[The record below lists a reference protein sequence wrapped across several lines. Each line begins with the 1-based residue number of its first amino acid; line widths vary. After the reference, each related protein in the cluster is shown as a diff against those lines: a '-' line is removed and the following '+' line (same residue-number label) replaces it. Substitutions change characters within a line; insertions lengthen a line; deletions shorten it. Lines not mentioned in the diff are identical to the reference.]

1 MRGEALVSAPGPSAV
16 IRRSE
21 NARIFDSFE
30 SKLPASV
37 APRSTAAPFVRGA
50 PKRLFS
56 APQTGRCACSR
67 HKNVRRCTDAPR
79 RGAAC
84 LPCFPCIHALKRH
97 TLSAE
102 QGFADRQRFQFFCRQ
117 ERFSGAARLSRAPK
131 NARCSARAPSC
142 SAAHVLLRCCRRIL
156 GAPIFKVHKY

>member
-1 MRGEALVSAPGPSAV
+1 MRGEAFVSAPGPSAV

-37 APRSTAAPFVRGA
+37 APRSRAAPVR
-50 PKRLFS
+50 PRCPERLFS

-67 HKNVRRCTDAPR
+67 HKNVGRCTDAPR

-84 LPCFPCIHALKRH
+84 L
-97 TLSAE
+97 S
-102 QGFADRQRFQFFCRQ
+102 
-117 ERFSGAARLSRAPK
+117 
-131 NARCSARAPSC
+131 
-142 SAAHVLLRCCRRIL
+142 
-156 GAPIFKVHKY
+156 